1 MKLPARYSRVRGIS
15 LIELLISLVIGL
27 VVVGAVMVSIIGS
40 GQTGRYQAAFAQMNE
55 DAQIAFSIL
64 TRDIQMAGY
73 SQPTGLVSTIPA
85 TPTPT
90 MVFSFGTLGTNTHVI
105 GCDTGFADPR
115 AVPLTCGTA
124 TTPAFEVVYEADA
137 GNTVLN
143 GAGRPS
149 DCLGN
154 RIGAVADPAPYVA
167 SNRYFLSVDANSGRP
182 ELSCA
187 SAGAAAT
194 PGPLVEN
201 IEDMR
206 VLYGVAAAPGSTQ
219 VLRYV
224 TATQVRAI
232 GPNEWFNVI
241 SLRLCLLVRSSD
253 PVLSGED
260 DSLKTYLDCDA
271 VRRTSADRYVR
282 RAFFTTAAIRDKM
295 P

>member
-1 MKLPARYSRVRGIS
+1 M
-15 LIELLISLVIGL
+15 VIGL
-27 VVVGAVMVSIIGS
+27 VVVGAVLVSLIGS

-73 SQPTGLVSTIPA
+73 SQPTGLVSTVPA

-90 MVFSFGTLGTNTHVI
+90 MIFSFGTLGTNTYVI
-105 GCDTGFADPR
+105 GCDTGFTDPR

-154 RIGAVADPAPYVA
+154 RIGALAAPAPYVA
-167 SNRYFLSVDANSGRP
+167 SNRYFLSTSTGSGRP

-187 SAGAAAT
+187 SAGAALT
-194 PGPLVEN
+194 PQPLVEN

-232 GPNEWFNVI
+232 GPNEWFNVV
-241 SLRLCLLVRSSD
+241 SMRLCLLVRSAD

-260 DSLKTYLDCDA
+260 NSLRTYRDCDELA
-271 VRRTSADRYVR
+271 QTTTDRYLR
-282 RAFFTTAAIRDKM
+282 RAYFTTAAIRDKM

>member
-1 MKLPARYSRVRGIS
+1 MNISARRARVRGIS

-90 MVFSFGTLGTNTHVI
+90 MVFSFGTLGTSTHVI

-137 GNTVLN
+137 NNTVLTST
-143 GAGRPS
+143 GRPS

-167 SNRYFLSVDANSGRP
+167 RNRYFLSVGNSARP
-182 ELSCA
+182 ELSCT
-187 SAGAAAT
+187 SAGAAT
-194 PGPLVEN
+194 GPEPLVEN

-241 SLRLCLLVRSSD
+241 SVRLCLLVRSSD

-271 VRRTSADRYVR
+271 VRQTSADRYVR